1 MERYVRINSLTLKV
15 ENALEAEEASI
26 KNSPDYDLWI
36 KTSTA
41 QIGDTYDI
49 KTSSFSEAVPYPDD
63 DKFYTWDE
71 ETTNWKEII

>member
-36 KTSTA
+36 CDFTPMPSPFW
-41 QIGDTYDI
+41 
-49 KTSSFSEAVPYPDD
+49 SFGWYGNYNGILS
-63 DKFYTWDE
+63 
-71 ETTNWKEII
+71 